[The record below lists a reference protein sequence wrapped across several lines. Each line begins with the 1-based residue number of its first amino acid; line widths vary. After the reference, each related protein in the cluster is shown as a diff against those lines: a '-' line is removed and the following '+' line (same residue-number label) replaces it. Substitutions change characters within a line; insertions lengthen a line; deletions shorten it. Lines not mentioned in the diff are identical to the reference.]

1 MDILTIVTVL
11 ILLTAMFSWLNAK
24 FLKLPGTIG
33 VMTVAI
39 VVSFIILITGKTLT
53 GLGGTI
59 TNLTHSIDFSKVL
72 LDVILGF
79 LLFASALHFDFVKL
93 REQRK
98 AVFVLSTL
106 GVVISTLIVGGLLVA
121 FTHITHLDLPA
132 IYCFTFGALIS
143 PTDPIAV
150 AAILKKSRIPPA
162 LNTIIS
168 GESMFNDAVG
178 IILFVT
184 LAGIAD
190 TTTDTTFSLG
200 HIAKDFGREVLGGV
214 TIGLGLGF
222 IGYRLMRSVRDFQ
235 TVLLLSIALV
245 FAISLVATRFH
256 ASVPLAVV
264 VAGLFI
270 GNHDFGAG
278 NRVHSY
284 LVNIWKL
291 LDEVLNTILFVMIG
305 LQLVVL
311 PFVSDH
317 WITGLMAIAVLLIAR
332 FISVY
337 IPAKLQMRRLS
348 TGGLAIL
355 TWGGLRGGISMAMAL
370 SLPDSDYKE
379 TILAVTYI
387 VVVFSIIGQGLTL
400 GRIVD
405 WAMRR
410 VHDVRQEGKQR
421 RLIGKEEEAVER

>member
-11 ILLTAMFSWLNAK
+11 IILTAAFSWLNAR

-39 VVSFIILITGKTLT
+39 VVSLLILITGKTYS

-59 TNLTHSIDFSKVL
+59 KSLTDSMDFSKIL
-72 LDVILGF
+72 LDVMLGF
-79 LLFASALHFDFVKL
+79 LLFASALHFDFQKL
-93 REQRK
+93 REQRR

-106 GVVISTLIVGGLLVA
+106 GVLISTAVVGGLL
-121 FTHITHLDLPA
+121 FLLTQLLNLDLPLL
-132 IYCFTFGALIS
+132 YCFIFGALIS

-150 AAILKKSRIPPA
+150 AAILKKSRIPPT

-184 LAGIAD
+184 LAGIAENAGGAGIS
-190 TTTDTTFSLG
+190 FG
-200 HIAKDFGREVLGGV
+200 HVARDFGVEVLGGV
-214 TIGLGLGF
+214 GIGLGLGY

-245 FAISLVATRFH
+245 FGISVVASRVH

-270 GNHDFGAG
+270 GNHDFGSG
-278 NRVHSY
+278 NRVHAY

-311 PFVSDH
+311 PFLNGY
-317 WITGLMAIAVLLIAR
+317 WIIGMVAIVILLVAR
-332 FISVY
+332 FISVFV
-337 IPAKLQMRRLS
+337 PAKLQHRKFSM
-348 TGGLAIL
+348 GGLAIL

-370 SLPDSDYKE
+370 SLPDSDHKE
-379 TILAVTYI
+379 MILATCYF
-387 VVVFSIIGQGLTL
+387 VVVFSIIVQGLTL
-400 GRIVD
+400 NRVVK
-405 WAMRR
+405 WATGKM
-410 VHDVRQEGKQR
+410 HNAPQEGKQAR
-421 RLIGKEEEAVER
+421 EIGTATTDA

>member
-1 MDILTIVTVL
+1 M
-11 ILLTAMFSWLNAK
+11 TAAFSWLNAR

-39 VVSFIILITGKTLT
+39 VVSFIVLITGKTYT

-59 TNLTHSIDFSKVL
+59 ASLTGSIDFSKIL
-72 LDVILGF
+72 LDVMLGF
-79 LLFASALHFDFVKL
+79 LLFASALHFDFEKL
-93 REQRK
+93 KQQRK
-98 AVFVLSTL
+98 AVFVLSTI
-106 GVVISTLIVGGLLVA
+106 GVLISTSVVGGLLYGL
-121 FTHITHLDLPA
+121 THLVDLDLPL
-132 IYCFTFGALIS
+132 IYCFVFGALIS

-150 AAILKKSRIPPA
+150 AAILKKSKIPPA

-184 LAGIAD
+184 LAGVAD
-190 TTTDTTFSLG
+190 NAAGEAFSIG
-200 HIAKDFGREVLGGV
+200 KMAREFGVEVLGGGA
-214 TIGLGLGF
+214 IGLGMGY
-222 IGYRLMRSVRDFQ
+222 IGYRFMRSVRDFQ
-235 TVLLLSIALV
+235 TVLLLSVALV
-245 FAISLVATRFH
+245 FGISLVASRVH

-270 GNHDFGAG
+270 GNHDFGTG

-305 LQLVVL
+305 LQLVMM
-311 PFVSDH
+311 PFLDDYWFIGILS
-317 WITGLMAIAVLLIAR
+317 IAVMLIAR
-332 FISVY
+332 FVSVF
-337 IPAKLQMRRLS
+337 IPAKLQRRKFS
-348 TGGLAIL
+348 SGGLAIL
-355 TWGGLRGGISMAMAL
+355 TWGGLRGGISMAMAM

-379 TILAVTYI
+379 AILAACYF

-400 GRIVD
+400 NRVVE
-405 WAMRR
+405 WATRR
-410 VHDVRQEGKQR
+410 MPDAPHEGEQR
-421 RLIGKEEEAVER
+421 ERTSERKERLANELK

>member
-39 VVSFIILITGKTLT
+39 IVSILILITGKTYT

-59 TNLTHSIDFSKVL
+59 TNLTASIDFSKVL
-72 LDVILGF
+72 LDVMLGF
-79 LLFASALHFDFVKL
+79 LLFASALHFDFAKL
-93 REQRK
+93 RDHRR
-98 AVFVLSTL
+98 AVFVLSTI
-106 GVVISTLIVGGLLVA
+106 GVLISTLIVGGALYGL
-121 FTHITHLDLPA
+121 THILHLELPLM
-132 IYCFTFGALIS
+132 YCFVFGALIS

-150 AAILKKSRIPPA
+150 AAILKKSKIPPA

-190 TTTDTTFSLG
+190 TATNTTFSIG
-200 HIAKDFGREVLGGV
+200 HVARDFGREVLGGV
-214 TIGLGLGF
+214 GIGLGLGW

-245 FAISLVATRFH
+245 FAISLVATRIH

-270 GNHDFGAG
+270 GNHDFGAN

-311 PFVSDH
+311 PFVGDH
-317 WITGLMAIAVLLIAR
+317 WITGIIAIAVLLVAR
-332 FISVY
+332 FLSVY

-348 TGGLAIL
+348 SGGLAIL
-355 TWGGLRGGISMAMAL
+355 TWAGLRGGISMAMAL
-370 SLPDSDYKE
+370 SLPESEYRE
-379 TILAVTYI
+379 TILAICYI
-387 VVVFSIIGQGLTL
+387 VVVFSIIVQGLTL
-400 GRIVD
+400 NRVVE
-405 WAMRR
+405 WATRR
-410 VHDVRQEGKQR
+410 MHDAPQEGTQR
-421 RLIGKEEEAVER
+421 RLTSGREKRNV

>member
-11 ILLTAMFSWLNAK
+11 IIVTAAFSWLNAR

-39 VVSFIILITGKTLT
+39 VVSLIILISGKSYS

-59 TNLTHSIDFSKVL
+59 KSLTDSMDFSKIL
-72 LDVILGF
+72 LDVMLGF
-79 LLFASALHFDFVKL
+79 LLFASALHFDFQKL

-106 GVVISTLIVGGLLVA
+106 GVLISTAVVGGVLYGLTQ
-121 FTHITHLDLPA
+121 FTDLDLPLLH
-132 IYCFTFGALIS
+132 CFIFGALIS

-150 AAILKKSRIPPA
+150 AAILKKSKIPPA

-184 LAGIAD
+184 LANIAEN
-190 TTTDTTFSLG
+190 TGGKAFSVG
-200 HIAKDFGREVLGGV
+200 HLAKDFGVEVLGGV
-214 TIGLGLGF
+214 GIGLGLGYV
-222 IGYRLMRSVRDFQ
+222 GYRLMRSVHDFQ
-235 TVLLLSIALV
+235 TVLLLSVALV
-245 FAISLVATRFH
+245 FGISLVASRVH

-278 NRVHSY
+278 NRVHAY

-311 PFVSDH
+311 PFLNDY
-317 WITGLMAIAVLLIAR
+317 WITGISAILVLLLAR
-332 FISVY
+332 VISVY
-337 IPAKLQMRRLS
+337 IPARLQRRRVS

-370 SLPDSDYKE
+370 SLPESDYKE
-379 TILAVTYI
+379 TILAACYF
-387 VVVFSIIGQGLTL
+387 VVVFSIIVQGLTL
-400 GRIVD
+400 NRVVE
-405 WAMRR
+405 WATRKM
-410 VHDVRQEGKQR
+410 HDASHEGQQQR
-421 RLIGKEEEAVER
+421 KLR